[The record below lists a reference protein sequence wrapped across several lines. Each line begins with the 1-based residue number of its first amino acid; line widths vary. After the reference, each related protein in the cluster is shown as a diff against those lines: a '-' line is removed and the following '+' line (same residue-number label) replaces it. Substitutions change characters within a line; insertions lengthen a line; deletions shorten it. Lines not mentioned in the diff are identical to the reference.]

1 MVPSDAET
9 TEFSTMATPRV
20 VVDDPVRFPNVARIV
35 DVMLRHVDP

>member
-20 VVDDPVRFPNVARIV
+20 VVDDPVLFSNVVRIP
-35 DVMLRHVDP
+35 DTMLRHVDP